1 MQRQPKNALKRGWVV
16 SRVLSVFAAALIG
29 YLIGGWNTVA
39 LRTNERS
46 VSDTVAL
53 RFPQEWNAAAPAA
66 SFAAVAKSSR
76 PATTTAST
84 ASDEQLTLLSPQ
96 PMIPQANPQASPQ
109 AAPQATQAAAAQA
122 QAPVQIAAAEEA
134 VASSAPDTNEPP
146 QMLQPAQAIPPQPA
160 PRPVSAA
167 RTAERRRI
175 VNRPGYMLDDAQIAS
190 IKERLELTPDQ
201 EGMWPAVEA
210 ALRNI
215 AYAHIKAPAAH
226 GAPSDGMQVAAV
238 DPDSVEDLKSAAT
251 PLILS
256 FSEEQKE
263 QVRSIAHVMGL
274 DQLASQF

>member
-1 MQRQPKNALKRGWVV
+1 MQRQPKNALKRGQIL

-39 LRTNERS
+39 LRTDERS
-46 VSDTVAL
+46 ASDTVAL
-53 RFPQEWNAAAPAA
+53 RFPQEWNTAAPAA
-66 SFAAVAKSSR
+66 SFAAVARSL
-76 PATTTAST
+76 PPTATTASAPSA
-84 ASDEQLTLLSPQ
+84 ASDAQLALFSPQ
-96 PMIPQANPQASPQ
+96 PMIPEPSPQ
-109 AAPQATQAAAAQA
+109 TAPQATQDTAMH
-122 QAPVQIAAAEEA
+122 IAAAEDA
-134 VASSAPDTNEPP
+134 GAPPAPATNANARP
-146 QMLQPAQAIPPQPA
+146 QMLQPAQTIQRQPA
-160 PRPVSAA
+160 PRPVNAT
-167 RTAERRRI
+167 RTVEHRRI

-201 EGMWPAVEA
+201 ESMWPAVET

-215 AYAHIKAPAAH
+215 AYTHVKPPGARA
-226 GAPSDGMQVAAV
+226 APSDGVHVAAV

>member
-1 MQRQPKNALKRGWVV
+1 MQRQPKNALKRGQIL

-39 LRTNERS
+39 LRINERS
-46 VSDTVAL
+46 ASDTVAL
-53 RFPQEWNAAAPAA
+53 RFPQEWNTAAPAA
-66 SFAAVAKSSR
+66 SFAAVAKSSL
-76 PATTTAST
+76 PTTTTASA
-84 ASDEQLTLLSPQ
+84 ASDAQLALFSPQ
-96 PMIPQANPQASPQ
+96 PMIPQAGPQASPR
-109 AAPQATQAAAAQA
+109 AAPQATQDEAAQT
-122 QAPVQIAAAEEA
+122 PVQIAAAEDA
-134 VASSAPDTNEPP
+134 GASSAPDTNEPP
-146 QMLQPAQAIPPQPA
+146 QMLQPAQATQPQPA

-215 AYAHIKAPAAH
+215 AYTHIKAPGAH
-226 GAPSDGMQVAAV
+226 GVPSDGTQVAAV
-238 DPDSVEDLKSAAT
+238 DPDSVQDLKSAAT

-256 FSEEQKE
+256 FNEEQKE

>member
-1 MQRQPKNALKRGWVV
+1 MRRQPNIALKRAQ
-16 SRVLSVFAAALIG
+16 VLSVFAAALIG

-39 LRTNERS
+39 LRTDERS
-46 VSDTVAL
+46 ASGTVAL
-53 RFPQEWNAAAPAA
+53 RFPQEWNTAAPAA
-66 SFAAVAKSSR
+66 SFAAVARSLP
-76 PATTTAST
+76 PATKTASA
-84 ASDEQLTLLSPQ
+84 ASDAQLTLFSPQ
-96 PMIPQANPQASPQ
+96 PMIPQVSPQ
-109 AAPQATQAAAAQA
+109 AAPQAMQDAA
-122 QAPVQIAAAEEA
+122 QAPVQIAAAEDA
-134 VASSAPDTNEPP
+134 GASSAPDTNEPP
-146 QMLQPAQAIPPQPA
+146 QILQPAQAIQPA
-160 PRPVSAA
+160 PRPASAT

-201 EGMWPAVEA
+201 ESMWPAVEA

-215 AYAHIKAPAAH
+215 AYTHIKAPGAH
-226 GAPSDGMQVAAV
+226 GTPSDGAQVAAV

-256 FSEEQKE
+256 FSEEQKD

>member
-1 MQRQPKNALKRGWVV
+1 MRSSAARSCHESL
-16 SRVLSVFAAALIG
+16 LVFAAALIG

-46 VSDTVAL
+46 ASDTVAL

-66 SFAAVAKSSR
+66 SFAAVVKSSR

-84 ASDEQLTLLSPQ
+84 ANDAQLTLLSPQ

-122 QAPVQIAAAEEA
+122 PVQIAAAEEA

-146 QMLQPAQAIPPQPA
+146 QVLQPAQAIQPA
-160 PRPVSAA
+160 PRPASVTK
-167 RTAERRRI
+167 TAERRRI

-201 EGMWPAVEA
+201 ERHVAGGRSGA
-210 ALRNI
+210 AQYRL
-215 AYAHIKAPAAH
+215 YAHQ
-226 GAPSDGMQVAAV
+226 GAGRTRRAV
-238 DPDSVEDLKSAAT
+238 GRHAGCRGRSRT
-251 PLILS
+251 PCKTS
-256 FSEEQKE
+256 NPPP
-263 QVRSIAHVMGL
+263 RR
-274 DQLASQF
+274 

>member
-1 MQRQPKNALKRGWVV
+1 MQRQPKNALRRGQNAFKRSQVLL
-16 SRVLSVFAAALIG
+16 RVLSVFAAALIG

-39 LRTNERS
+39 MRTNERS
-46 VSDTVAL
+46 ASDAVAL
-53 RFPQEWNAAAPAA
+53 RFPQDWNTVAPAA
-66 SFAAVAKSSR
+66 SFVAVAKSLP
-76 PATTTAST
+76 PATTAASA
-84 ASDEQLTLLSPQ
+84 ASDVRLALFSPQ
-96 PMIPQANPQASPQ
+96 PMIPQPSPQ
-109 AAPQATQAAAAQA
+109 AAPQAMQDAAAPAPMQAAAA
-122 QAPVQIAAAEEA
+122 EDTG
-134 VASSAPDTNEPP
+134 ASSAPDTNEPP
-146 QMLQPAQAIPPQPA
+146 QMLLRAHAIQPQPA
-160 PRPVSAA
+160 PRPASAT

-201 EGMWPAVEA
+201 ESMWPAVEA

-215 AYAHIKAPAAH
+215 AYAHIKTPGAH
-226 GAPSDGMQVAAV
+226 GAPSDAV
-238 DPDSVEDLKSAAT
+238 DPDSVQDLKSAAT